1 MSNLEFPITK
11 KMINE
16 YYLYLKTPYAKKEN
30 LYKLWEDELKRS
42 LDLTQR
48 KWITDCIVGKRKMNV
63 YTRHDRQF
71 VTIQSMLKPENQ
83 NSKSLEHTLNDM
95 SEEETQDMIK
105 KLKKGSL
112 WSC

>member
-16 YYLYLKTPYAKKEN
+16 YHLYLKTPYAKKEN
-30 LYKLWEDELKRS
+30 LYKLWEKELDRP

-63 YTRHDRQF
+63 YTRHNNNF
-71 VTIQSMLKPENQ
+71 VTMQAMVKPEVQ
-83 NSKSLEHTLNDM
+83 YSKSIEHTLDQL
-95 SEEETQDMIK
+95 SEEETTDMVK
-105 KLKKGSL
+105 ALKRGSI

>member
-16 YYLYLKTPYAKKEN
+16 YHLFLKTPYAKKEN
-30 LYKLWEDELKRS
+30 LYRLWEKELDRP

-63 YTRHDRQF
+63 YNRYDRSF
-71 VTIQSMLKPENQ
+71 VSIQSMLKPENQ
-83 NSKSLEHTLNDM
+83 HSKSLDHTLDQL
-95 SEEETQDMIK
+95 SESETHDMIK
-105 KLKKGSL
+105 DLKRGSL
-112 WSC
+112 WSS